1 MKYVFHLRMT
11 WLQCK
16 FSKFVKGD
24 KTISDITAYTQ
35 IQVNI
40 FCITVRLGG
49 INNYVDCSSSS
60 RTRGN

>member
-24 KTISDITAYTQ
+24 KTIADITAYIQ

-40 FCITVRLGG
+40 LCNALLSDLEALIFM
-49 INNYVDCSSSS
+49 
-60 RTRGN
+60 